1 MPMPVY
7 SFKDSTVRLFPSC
20 REWAVRKRTVG
31 ECVRFDVI
39 GWRPCSSNGH
49 GSGPLEEHLLM
60 CSELP
65 GSASEYGR
73 IHDRIEGGGSAE
85 GCYACNPFTQTRTIT
100 STISRAI
107 RYVNPF
113 FCRATTC
120 SSRPCRTSG
129 SRRISFHG
137 LRNPLTAAGD

>member
-1 MPMPVY
+1 VGGA
-7 SFKDSTVRLFPSC
+7 DSSIQLYGLHSPIIPPS
-20 REWAVRKRTVG
+20 REWAVPNRTVG

-39 GWRPCSSNGH
+39 GWHPCSSNGH

-85 GCYACNPFTQTRTIT
+85 VCYGGDRRPLWKL
-100 STISRAI
+100 SL
-107 RYVNPF
+107 
-113 FCRATTC
+113 
-120 SSRPCRTSG
+120 SSRCLPATVIGLEQILCARTCVVSRGGGAVFGIPFWDSG
-129 SRRISFHG
+129 
-137 LRNPLTAAGD
+137 

>member
-73 IHDRIEGGGSAE
+73 IHDRSEGGGSAE
-85 GCYACNPFTQTRTIT
+85 GCYARKRPPSHSVCSGISSEIAGSTLRQQHFMAFLSPVSTQRCNELHCAFRQK
-100 STISRAI
+100 A
-107 RYVNPF
+107 
-113 FCRATTC
+113 
-120 SSRPCRTSG
+120 
-129 SRRISFHG
+129 
-137 LRNPLTAAGD
+137 